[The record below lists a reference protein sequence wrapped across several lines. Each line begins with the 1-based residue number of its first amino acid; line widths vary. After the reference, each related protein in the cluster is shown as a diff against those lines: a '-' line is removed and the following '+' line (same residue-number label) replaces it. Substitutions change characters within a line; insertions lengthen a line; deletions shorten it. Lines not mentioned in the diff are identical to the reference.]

1 MYPANVVVVGV
12 SDSVV
17 AVAVAVAEGG
27 SLTATPVN
35 VCKRGGMVVR
45 ECEVGVRMR
54 RRRGEEISL
63 DCDFDGPVVFGGVV
77 AAGDDGGDRFI
88 LEVVFECVVVCWL
101 VDCIF
106 EDDMD
111 RLRRWRIGGADGGG
125 FAELRTSSKLYFIST
140 HPYTFVS
147 VAVPRVALP
156 GKTIII
162 IVQTSHAVENHYCPH
177 RHICTSYGGRQG

>member
-1 MYPANVVVVGV
+1 MYPANVV
-12 SDSVV
+12 
-17 AVAVAVAEGG
+17 VAVAVAEGG

-77 AAGDDGGDRFI
+77 AAGDDGGDGFI

-111 RLRRWRIGGADGGG
+111 CGDGES
-125 FAELRTSSKLYFIST
+125 AELTGAHLQSSEQAPSYILSPRIPTHLSLWLYQGWL
-140 HPYTFVS
+140 YQ
-147 VAVPRVALP
+147 A
-156 GKTIII
+156 
-162 IVQTSHAVENHYCPH
+162 
-177 RHICTSYGGRQG
+177 RQL